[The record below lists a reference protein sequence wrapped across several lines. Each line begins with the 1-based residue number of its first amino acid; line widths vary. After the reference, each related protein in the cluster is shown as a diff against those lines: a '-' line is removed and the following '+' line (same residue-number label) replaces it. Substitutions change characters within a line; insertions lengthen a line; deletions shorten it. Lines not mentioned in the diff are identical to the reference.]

1 MSAILYPIAANA
13 ERALAQPAGRA
24 ARQSDAEALALGAV
38 EFVTQAAGPAFA
50 SEAEAIAAYPG
61 RLDDEAKSRFLP
73 AADRFCTL
81 REVLASGAAKRPK
94 QAPKQAKATMKD
106 GRRWSPA
113 LAPATTAWRLSVS
126 YWRIKGAEELQ
137 ALAQARKARRTTSET
152 PLDAAALRALSRQPL
167 APVQPQQPLD
177 IGLFE
182 FRPPEA
188 PHLIIPD
195 E

>member
-13 ERALAQPAGRA
+13 ERALATPLGRA
-24 ARQSDAEALALGAV
+24 ARASDANELVQGEV
-38 EFVTQAAGPAFA
+38 EFVTHEVGPAFA
-50 SEAEAIAAYPG
+50 SKTEALAAYAG
-61 RLDDEAKSRFLP
+61 RLDDEDRGRFLP

-81 REVLASGAAKRPK
+81 REIVAARGVRKLR
-94 QAPKQAKATMKD
+94 QAKPTMKD
-106 GRRWSPA
+106 GHRWSPA
-113 LAPATTAWRLSVS
+113 PATPSTAWRLSIS
-126 YWRIKGAEELQ
+126 YWRVKGAEEI
-137 ALAQARKARRTTSET
+137 AAMAQARKARRTASTE
-152 PLDAAALRALSRQPL
+152 PLDAATLRAMTRQSL